1 MTRHGIIQLQASGI
15 QPPATHPHVPTAIAD
30 ADMRPFGPVPGRQ
43 HRAKAQ
49 RGGLSAS
56 TSTLPN
62 GGRAIAD
69 IGRSSKSP

>member
-1 MTRHGIIQLQASGI
+1 MTRHGIIQLQAAGI
-15 QPPATHPHVPTAIAD
+15 QSPATHPHVPTAIAD
-30 ADMRPFGPVPGRQ
+30 ADMRPAGPVPGRQ

-49 RGGLSAS
+49 RSDLSAS
-56 TSTLPN
+56 SSALPS